1 MKFYVVKNRE
11 TNLFWNGS
19 KTGFKKNVKFWSH
32 FGYLILALR
41 QLDIIGNTLDDLRKY
56 FGEKCDILTID
67 LDNCE
72 IYINDFYWGIYRKLK
87 YNNQLVL
94 QHSIRKRDN
103 TKLGICEICQ
113 RITQLRDLFAD
124 VTNNRV
130 VCKKCIE
137 V

>member
-19 KTGFKKNVKFWSH
+19 KKGFKKNAKPWSH
-32 FGYLILALR
+32 FGHLILALR
-41 QLDIIGNTLDDLRKY
+41 QLDIIGKTLDDLRKY
-56 FGEKCDILTID
+56 FGENCDILTID

-72 IYINDFYWGIYRKLK
+72 IYVNDFYWRIYRELK

-94 QHSIRKRDN
+94 QHSIKKQDN